1 MAPVVAT
8 IEVDRPAAEV
18 FAYATDPSRFHEWQK
33 GVTAGHLDQP
43 GEPSVGARCVTTR
56 RVGFSD
62 RAVISEITCFEP
74 PRRWG
79 IEGIGGPIRARVD
92 VVVEPLAEDRSRLTI
107 TVDFEGHSIGRILV
121 PLMVVP
127 EARKE
132 MPDNLA
138 KLRRELQ
145 RSA

>member
-8 IEVDRPAAEV
+8 IEVDRAAAEV

-62 RAVISEITCFEP
+62 RPVTSEITCFRTAQEVGHQG
-74 PRRWG
+74 RWRAYPSPG
-79 IEGIGGPIRARVD
+79 GCGGRTPGRGPITTDDHR
-92 VVVEPLAEDRSRLTI
+92 RL
-107 TVDFEGHSIGRILV
+107 
-121 PLMVVP
+121 
-127 EARKE
+127 
-132 MPDNLA
+132 
-138 KLRRELQ
+138 
-145 RSA
+145 